1 MNNII
6 STNIFRVPKLDA
18 KLLSVSALLLAM
30 DVILYRISIGPAFAP
45 VTFGFISMA
54 LMGYLY
60 GPVWAGILEMI
71 SNVIC
76 FTVFGSGTFQIAFL
90 IGAFLGGFINVLFL
104 YQKKINVFSVILS
117 QLIIMIPISLL
128 LNSWLMSILF
138 NANFQ
143 AIFWSRLF
151 RNLALIPI
159 QIIIIMV
166 VFTALEKRGL
176 FKTFKL

>member
-1 MNNII
+1 
-6 STNIFRVPKLDA
+6 
-18 KLLSVSALLLAM
+18 
-30 DVILYRISIGPAFAP
+30 
-45 VTFGFISMA
+45 
-54 LMGYLY
+54 
-60 GPVWAGILEMI
+60 MI

-90 IGAFLGGFINVLFL
+90 IGAFLGGFINGLFL

>member
-1 MNNII
+1 
-6 STNIFRVPKLDA
+6 
-18 KLLSVSALLLAM
+18 M
-30 DVILYRISIGPAFAP
+30 DCSY
-45 VTFGFISMA
+45 T
-54 LMGYLY
+54 
-60 GPVWAGILEMI
+60 
-71 SNVIC
+71 
-76 FTVFGSGTFQIAFL
+76 
-90 IGAFLGGFINVLFL
+90 
-104 YQKKINVFSVILS
+104 KKINVFSVILS

-176 FKTFKL
+176 FKTFKLWTKRLAKKNLWQVFLFMLVGLLDDRSSPLAKRKFFSKGLKHSTIALEAHILAYKRF